1 MKFTKLTSVALLGAA
16 LLTGTVA
23 CSKSNNNSA
32 PKTTTQKSVTS
43 SHVSHDSESAMNK
56 QSQKDKIQ
64 INISQQEAIDKFNQQ
79 FNNKK
84 IKSIELSREGK
95 QYYYEIEG
103 FDSTN
108 EYSVNINAETG
119 QIGHVHSEKL
129 DHDDR
134 NQKALAL
141 RGAISRDDASR
152 IAEEHVKGTSEEWKL
167 EQDEDTGKTYW
178 EVTVKNGHQETDVKI
193 NAHTREIIS
202 TEHDD

>member
-1 MKFTKLTSVALLGAA
+1 MRFTKLTSVALLSAT
-16 LLTGTVA
+16 LLTTVVA
-23 CSKSNNNSA
+23 CSKQNDTA
-32 PKTTTQKSVTS
+32 TTTQKSVTS
-43 SHVSHDSESAMNK
+43 SKVTHNSESAVSK
-56 QSQKDKIQ
+56 QSRKDNIQ
-64 INISQQEAIDKFNQQ
+64 IKLSQQEAIDKFNQQ

-103 FDSTN
+103 FDSSN
-108 EYSVNINAETG
+108 EYSVNINAESG
-119 QIGHVHSEKL
+119 QLGHVHSEKL

-193 NAHTREIIS
+193 NAHTREIIL

>member
-1 MKFTKLTSVALLGAA
+1 MKFTKLTSIALLSAA

-23 CSKSNNNSA
+23 CSKQDNSTA
-32 PKTTTQKSVTS
+32 KTTTQKSVTS
-43 SHVSHDSESAMNK
+43 SKVTHNSESAMSK
-56 QSQKDKIQ
+56 QTQKDNIQ
-64 INISQQEAIDKFNQQ
+64 IKLSQQEAIDKFHQQ
-79 FNNKK
+79 FSGKQ
-84 IKSIELSREGK
+84 IKSIELNREGK
-95 QYYYEIEG
+95 HYLYEIEG
-103 FDSTN
+103 FDSNN

-134 NQKALAL
+134 NQKALDL
-141 RGAISRDDASR
+141 KGTISRDDASR

-178 EVTVKNGHQETDVKI
+178 EVKVKNGHQETDVKI

>member
-1 MKFTKLTSVALLGAA
+1 MKFTKLTSVALLSAT
-16 LLTGTVA
+16 LLTTVVA
-23 CSKSNNNSA
+23 CSKQNDTA
-32 PKTTTQKSVTS
+32 TTTQKSVTS
-43 SHVSHDSESAMNK
+43 SKVTHNSESAVSK
-56 QSQKDKIQ
+56 QSRKDNIQ
-64 INISQQEAIDKFNQQ
+64 IKLSQQEAIDKFNQQ

>member
-1 MKFTKLTSVALLGAA
+1 MKFTKLTSIALLSAA

-23 CSKSNNNSA
+23 CSKQDNSTA
-32 PKTTTQKSVTS
+32 KTTTQKSVTS
-43 SHVSHDSESAMNK
+43 SKVTHNSESAMSK
-56 QSQKDKIQ
+56 QTQKDNIQ
-64 INISQQEAIDKFNQQ
+64 IKLSQQEAIDKFHQQ
-79 FNNKK
+79 FSGKQL
-84 IKSIELSREGK
+84 KSIELNREGK
-95 QYYYEIEG
+95 HYLYEIEG

-193 NAHTREIIS
+193 NAHTREIIL

>member
-1 MKFTKLTSVALLGAA
+1 MKFTKLTSIALLSAA

-23 CSKSNNNSA
+23 CSKQDNSTA
-32 PKTTTQKSVTS
+32 KTTTQKSVTS
-43 SHVSHDSESAMNK
+43 SKVTHNSESAMSK
-56 QSQKDKIQ
+56 QTQKDNIQ
-64 INISQQEAIDKFNQQ
+64 IKLSQQEAIDKFHQQ
-79 FNNKK
+79 FSGKQL
-84 IKSIELSREGK
+84 KSIELNREGK
-95 QYYYEIEG
+95 HYLYEIEG
-103 FDSTN
+103 FDSNN

-134 NQKALAL
+134 NQKALDFK
-141 RGAISRDDASR
+141 GTISRDDASR

-178 EVTVKNGHQETDVKI
+178 EVKVKNGHQETEVKI
-193 NAHTREIIS
+193 NAHTKEVIS

>member
-1 MKFTKLTSVALLGAA
+1 MKFTKLTSVALLSAT
-16 LLTGTVA
+16 LLTTVVA
-23 CSKSNNNSA
+23 CSKQNDTA
-32 PKTTTQKSVTS
+32 TTTQKSVTS
-43 SHVSHDSESAMNK
+43 SKVTHNSESAVSK
-56 QSQKDKIQ
+56 QSRKDNIQ
-64 INISQQEAIDKFNQQ
+64 IKLSQQEAIDKFNQQ

-103 FDSTN
+103 FDSSN
-108 EYSVNINAETG
+108 EYSVNINAESG
-119 QIGHVHSEKL
+119 QLGHIHSEKL

-178 EVTVKNGHQETDVKI
+178 DVTVKNGHQETDVKI

>member
-1 MKFTKLTSVALLGAA
+1 MKFTKLTSVALLSAT
-16 LLTGTVA
+16 LLTTVVA
-23 CSKSNNNSA
+23 CSKQDDTA
-32 PKTTTQKSVTS
+32 TTTQKSVTS
-43 SHVSHDSESAMNK
+43 SKVTHNSESAVSK
-56 QSQKDKIQ
+56 QSRKDNIQ
-64 INISQQEAIDKFNQQ
+64 IKLSQQEAIDKFNQQ

-103 FDSTN
+103 FDSSN
-108 EYSVNINAETG
+108 EYSVNINAESG
-119 QIGHVHSEKL
+119 QLGHVHSEKL

-193 NAHTREIIS
+193 NAHTREIIL

>member
-1 MKFTKLTSVALLGAA
+1 MKFTKLTSIALLSAA

-23 CSKSNNNSA
+23 CSKQDNSTA
-32 PKTTTQKSVTS
+32 KTTTQKSVTS
-43 SHVSHDSESAMNK
+43 SKVTHNSESAMSK
-56 QSQKDKIQ
+56 QTQKDNIQ
-64 INISQQEAIDKFNQQ
+64 IKLSQQEAIDKFHQQ
-79 FNNKK
+79 FSGKQL
-84 IKSIELSREGK
+84 KSIELNREGK
-95 QYYYEIEG
+95 HYLYEIEG
-103 FDSTN
+103 FDSNN

-134 NQKALAL
+134 NQKALDL
-141 RGAISRDDASR
+141 KGTISRDDASR

-193 NAHTREIIS
+193 NAHTREIIL

>member
-1 MKFTKLTSVALLGAA
+1 MKFTKLTSVALLSAT
-16 LLTGTVA
+16 LLTTVVA
-23 CSKSNNNSA
+23 CSKQNDTA
-32 PKTTTQKSVTS
+32 TTTQKSVTS
-43 SHVSHDSESAMNK
+43 SKVTHNSESAVSK
-56 QSQKDKIQ
+56 QSRKDNIQ
-64 INISQQEAIDKFNQQ
+64 IKLSQQEAIDKFQKQ
-79 FNNKK
+79 FSGKQL
-84 IKSIELSREGK
+84 KSIELSREGK

-178 EVTVKNGHQETDVKI
+178 EVTVKNGHQETYVKI

>member
-1 MKFTKLTSVALLGAA
+1 MKFTKLTSVALLSAT
-16 LLTGTVA
+16 LLTTVVA
-23 CSKSNNNSA
+23 CSKQNDTA
-32 PKTTTQKSVTS
+32 TTTQKSVTS
-43 SHVSHDSESAMNK
+43 SKVTHNSESAVSK
-56 QSQKDKIQ
+56 QSRKDNIQ
-64 INISQQEAIDKFNQQ
+64 IKLSQQEAIDKFNQQ

-84 IKSIELSREGK
+84 IKSIELSREVK

-103 FDSTN
+103 FDSSN
-108 EYSVNINAETG
+108 EYSVNINAESG
-119 QIGHVHSEKL
+119 QLGHVHSEKL

-193 NAHTREIIS
+193 NAHTREIIL

>member
-1 MKFTKLTSVALLGAA
+1 MKFTKLTSIALLSAA

-23 CSKSNNNSA
+23 CSKQDNSTA
-32 PKTTTQKSVTS
+32 KTTTQKSVTS
-43 SHVSHDSESAMNK
+43 SKVTHNSESAMSK
-56 QSQKDKIQ
+56 QTQKDNIQ
-64 INISQQEAIDKFNQQ
+64 IKLSQQEAIDKFHQQ
-79 FNNKK
+79 FSGKQL
-84 IKSIELSREGK
+84 KSIELNREGK
-95 QYYYEIEG
+95 HYLYEIEG
-103 FDSTN
+103 FDSNN

-134 NQKALAL
+134 NQKALDL
-141 RGAISRDDASR
+141 KGTISRDDASR

-178 EVTVKNGHQETDVKI
+178 EVKVKNGHQETDVKI

>member
-1 MKFTKLTSVALLGAA
+1 MKFTKLTSVALLSAT
-16 LLTGTVA
+16 LLTTVVA
-23 CSKSNNNSA
+23 CSKPNDTA
-32 PKTTTQKSVTS
+32 TTTQKSVTS
-43 SHVSHDSESAMNK
+43 SKVTHNSESAVSK
-56 QSQKDKIQ
+56 QSRKDNIQ
-64 INISQQEAIDKFNQQ
+64 IKLSQQEAIDKFNQQ

-103 FDSTN
+103 FDSSN
-108 EYSVNINAETG
+108 EYSVNINAESG
-119 QIGHVHSEKL
+119 QLGHVHSEKL